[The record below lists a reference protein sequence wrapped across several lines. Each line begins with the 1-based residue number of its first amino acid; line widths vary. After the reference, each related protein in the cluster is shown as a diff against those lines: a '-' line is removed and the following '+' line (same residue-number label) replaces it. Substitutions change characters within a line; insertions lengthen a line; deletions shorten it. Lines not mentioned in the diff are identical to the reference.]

1 MAEAFTIVDA
11 LNFIFRA
18 YHALPPL
25 TTSRGLPTGAVYG
38 LCTMLQKL
46 EREFV
51 PSHLLVVFDAPG
63 PNFRHEIFTGYKAD
77 RPPMPPDLA
86 KQIEI
91 LHRVISVFQIP
102 TLSLPDVEADDVI
115 ATLAIR
121 AAHEGHKVI
130 IASSDKD
137 LMQLCSLDI
146 QLLDTMKGRLLGPAE
161 VEEKFGV
168 PPHLVGDV
176 LALMG
181 DGIDNVPGVEGI
193 GPKTAAELIR
203 RFGSLEA
210 LLQNSAEVK
219 GKRGEALRAAHETVR
234 ISRRLVDLK
243 CDVALPL
250 PTEAYR
256 RGSPDMAARYALFR
270 ELEFF
275 RLIPQ
280 DASINVIAAPPQAAA
295 PPPRAAAPMQASLIF
310 DAPKPSTPTAGVFS
324 ENQFE
329 EDTSNDVGNDPAA
342 DVAPSPDLPPAP
354 PAPAPHVA
362 IVRDSAG
369 LVALIEQVKTSGFCA
384 LAVLS
389 EGREATRADFVGF
402 GFALRDG
409 TRHYLPVGHLVLGE
423 PSTLRAPE
431 ALALL
436 APLLADST
444 VDKVV
449 HDGKF
454 LEVMLAQRGLRV
466 AGVGHDIMLGAYI
479 LDASRSRYDLDILA
493 GALGRNDV
501 TPRAAL
507 LGSGKSARLPSQI
520 PVDVAA
526 AQLGAEAAAVLAIAD
541 FQRAALKDTGLD
553 RLCDGLERPLARVL
567 AQMESLG
574 ILLDV
579 SELARLGTELAA
591 GIGGLEKEIHDLAGT
606 EFNIG
611 SPKQLAEILFT
622 KLGLPVIRRTK
633 TGPSTDADVLE
644 ALAAEHPVPAKIVE
658 YRGLTKLKNTYVDA
672 LPLLVHPRTG
682 RLHTTFN
689 QAVAAT
695 GRLSSSEPNLQNIP
709 IRTELGRR
717 IRQAFVA
724 DPGHMLVSADY
735 SQIELRILAHFSED
749 PAFLEAFRAGQDIH
763 QRTAAEVFGV
773 PLDSVSSEQRR
784 IAKAINFGLVFG
796 QSDFGLAQAVGIT
809 RAAAKT
815 YITSY
820 FERYAGVRAYMERS
834 IADARAT
841 GASITLLGRRRVIPE
856 INSKRPQERN
866 HAERVA
872 RNTPIQ
878 GSAAD
883 ILKLAMIEVA
893 AGMTAQWPSVRLLLT
908 VHDELVFEV
917 GAAEVEGF
925 SAWVKSV
932 MQSVVKL
939 QVPLVVDVGA
949 GPTWGAAH

>member
-1 MAEAFTIVDA
+1 M
-11 LNFIFRA
+11 FRA

-46 EREFV
+46 EREYP

-91 LHRVISVFQIP
+91 VHRVVSVFQIP
-102 TLSLPDVEADDVI
+102 TLSIPDVEADDVI
-115 ATLAIR
+115 ATLAVR
-121 AAHEGHKVI
+121 AAREGHKVI

-137 LMQLCSLDI
+137 LMQLCSQDI
-146 QLLDTMKGRLLGPAE
+146 QLLDTMRGRLLGPAE

-193 GPKTAAELIR
+193 GPKTAADLIR
-203 RFGSLEA
+203 RYGTLEG
-210 LLQNSAEVK
+210 LLEHSGEVK
-219 GKRGEALRAAHETVR
+219 GKRGEALRASHEMVR
-234 ISRRLVDLK
+234 VSRRLVDLK
-243 CDVALPL
+243 CDVPLPL

-256 RGSPDMAARYALFR
+256 RGTPDLAARYALFR

-280 DASINVIAAPPQAAA
+280 DSSINLISA
-295 PPPRAAAPMQASLIF
+295 PPPPPPKAPVQASLVF
-310 DAPKPSTPTAGVFS
+310 DAPPPV
-324 ENQFE
+324 
-329 EDTSNDVGNDPAA
+329 VPAA
-342 DVAPSPDLPPAP
+342 EPVSTLASDDAPADADDFTEMASAPAVDLPPA
-354 PAPAPHVA
+354 APAPSSPVA
-362 IVRDSAG
+362 IVRDNAA
-369 LVALIEQVKTSGFCA
+369 LTALIEQIKASGACA
-384 LAVLS
+384 IGVLS
-389 EGREATRADFVGF
+389 EGREATRAAFVGF

-409 TRHYLPVGHLVLGE
+409 SRHYLPVGHLVLGE
-423 PSTLRAPE
+423 PTTLRAPE
-431 ALALL
+431 ALQFL
-436 APLLADST
+436 APLFADAT

-454 LEVMLAQRGLRV
+454 LEVMLAQRSLAI
-466 AGVGHDIMLGAYI
+466 AGIGHDVMLGAYI

-493 GALGRNDV
+493 GALGLHDV

-507 LGSGKSARLPSQI
+507 LGSGKSARAPSQI
-520 PVDVAA
+520 PIDVAA
-526 AQLGAEAAAVLAIAD
+526 NQLGAEAAAILAIAD

-567 AQMESLG
+567 AKMESEG

-579 SELARLGTELAA
+579 SELGRLGTELST
-591 GIGGLEKEIHDLAGT
+591 GIVALEKEIHALAGT

-611 SPKQLAEILFT
+611 SPKQLAEVLFG

-658 YRGLTKLKNTYVDA
+658 FRGLTKLKNTYVDA

-724 DPGHMLVSADY
+724 DPGHQLVSADY

-773 PLDSVSSEQRR
+773 PLE
-784 IAKAINFGLVFG
+784 
-796 QSDFGLAQAVGIT
+796 T
-809 RAAAKT
+809 
-815 YITSY
+815 
-820 FERYAGVRAYMERS
+820 
-834 IADARAT
+834 
-841 GASITLLGRRRVIPE
+841 
-856 INSKRPQERN
+856 
-866 HAERVA
+866 
-872 RNTPIQ
+872 
-878 GSAAD
+878 
-883 ILKLAMIEVA
+883 
-893 AGMTAQWPSVRLLLT
+893 
-908 VHDELVFEV
+908 
-917 GAAEVEGF
+917 
-925 SAWVKSV
+925 
-932 MQSVVKL
+932 
-939 QVPLVVDVGA
+939 
-949 GPTWGAAH
+949 